1 MCASQTPSVAARRRS
16 GAGLLYLVMSGV
28 LWGTGGLTGSL
39 LSRTAGLSSIAVATY
54 RLAVGGAL
62 IIVFLVLAARRL
74 PRGRAAWARIVVVG
88 VLAAVYQGC
97 YFAAV
102 SLTSVTLATL
112 VTIGISPVL
121 VLVAERATGRRRL
134 DRAMISTV
142 SLALAGLS
150 LLVGLPSGG
159 FGAATMVASA
169 GLAVLAAGG
178 FAAVTLLGARPVPGL
193 DELTTTGLGFTVGG
207 LLLAPVAE
215 TTASL
220 GFNPDAVSIGLLIV
234 LGTAPTAV
242 AYTLY
247 FRGLRTVGAST
258 AAVMALLEPL
268 TGALLAALV
277 LGDRLGAA
285 GTAGAVLL
293 VVAVVLAA
301 RAPKGHGVGFTD
313 QQHAATGPVIVPAER
328 TAERGGPRR

>member
-1 MCASQTPSVAARRRS
+1 
-16 GAGLLYLVMSGV
+16 LYLVISGV

-62 IIVFLVLAARRL
+62 IILFLVLAGRRL

-88 VLAAVYQGC
+88 VLSAVFQGA

-142 SLALAGLS
+142 LLALAGLS

-159 FGAATMVASA
+159 FGVAAIVASV

-178 FAAVTLLGARPVPGL
+178 FAAVTLLGSKPVPGL
-193 DELTTTGLGFTVGG
+193 DELTTTGLAFTLGG
-207 LLLAPVAE
+207 LLLVPLAG

-220 GFNPDAVSIGLLIV
+220 RFNPNAVTIGLLIV

-258 AAVMALLEPL
+258 AAVMALVEPL
-268 TGALLAALV
+268 TSALLAALV
-277 LGDRLGAA
+277 LGDRLGVA

-293 VVAVVLAA
+293 VVAVVMAA
-301 RAPKGHGVGFTD
+301 RTPKRHSVEFTD
-313 QQHAATGPVIVPAER
+313 RRRECIAGCG
-328 TAERGGPRR
+328 RGGCRCPLGGLRRAWPW